1 MVNQG
6 KHIVINQFDQN
17 RIYLGIER
25 GFYKGLSVEL
35 GYLHWY
41 QQRPSVNQF
50 FERNIIR
57 LTVNHKT
64 HL

>member
-6 KHIVINQFDQN
+6 KHIVINQLDQN

-41 QQRPSVNQF
+41 QQRPSANQF
-50 FERNIIR
+50 F
-57 LTVNHKT
+57 
-64 HL
+64 